1 MKIEMCVNEGVA
13 RCIYMVRRLYIQ
25 GAKVKVTRHDV
36 CFSCVCVSISLIMG
50 DES

>member
-36 CFSCVCVSISLIMG
+36 CICMCVCVYLSHYG
-50 DES
+50 